1 MPLWGTEDTLEGKP
15 KIHGRSYLDAVQA
28 PGVVD
33 PRTAIYATTSG
44 WVQPGT
50 GRGTT
55 DPEVLIAIRG
65 LSTRTGT
72 ATGFAAA
79 GLAAASITS
88 VNWNDMTY
96 SRAAGDTVSVS
107 VNFNETV
114 TVSAGNP
121 TLLVTNVTAAGRNI
135 TLGGAGLW
143 SGSGTN
149 RLTFTKVIPAANA
162 AWVVGDVLSIA
173 AQSIAGGATIHDT
186 VAGAG
191 TAAVVAISTG
201 IGDAAGDV
209 TVVT

>member
-15 KIHGRSYLDAVQA
+15 KIFGRSLLAA
-28 PGVVD
+28 GVTND
-33 PRTAIYATTSG
+33 PRADVYATTAG
-44 WVQPGT
+44 WVTKPVKVGGT
-50 GRGTT
+50 
-55 DPEVLIAIRG
+55 PETLVAIRG
-65 LSTRTGT
+65 LSTRTGVT
-72 ATGFAAA
+72 SGFAAA

-88 VNWNDMTY
+88 INWNDMTY
-96 SRAAGDTVSVS
+96 SRAEGDTVSVT

-114 TVSAGNP
+114 TVSAGHP
-121 TLLVTNVTAAGRNI
+121 TLLVTNQTASGRNI
-135 TLGGAGLW
+135 TLGGSGQW

-191 TAAVVAISTG
+191 TAAVVVISTG

>member
-1 MPLWGTEDTLEGKP
+1 M
-15 KIHGRSYLDAVQA
+15 
-28 PGVVD
+28 
-33 PRTAIYATTSG
+33 
-44 WVQPGT
+44 
-50 GRGTT
+50 
-55 DPEVLIAIRG
+55 
-65 LSTRTGT
+65 
-72 ATGFAAA
+72 
-79 GLAAASITS
+79 
-88 VNWNDMTY
+88 
-96 SRAAGDTVSVS
+96 
-107 VNFNETV
+107 
-114 TVSAGNP
+114 
-121 TLLVTNVTAAGRNI
+121 VTNVTAAGRNI

>member
-1 MPLWGTEDTLEGKP
+1 MALWGTEDTLEGKP
-15 KIHGRSYLDAVQA
+15 KIFGRSLLAT
-28 PGVVD
+28 GITND
-33 PRTAIYATTSG
+33 PRAKVYATTSG
-44 WVQPGT
+44 WVYPPVKAGGQ
-50 GRGTT
+50 
-55 DPEVLIAIRG
+55 PEVLVAIRG

-121 TLLVTNVTAAGRNI
+121 TLLVTNVTSSSRNI
-135 TLGGAGLW
+135 TLGGAGQW

-149 RLTFTKVIPAANA
+149 RLTFTKVIGTNNA
-162 AWVVGDVLSIA
+162 AWTVGDVLSIA

>member
-1 MPLWGTEDTLEGKP
+1 MALWGTTDDLAAKP
-15 KIHGRSYLDAVQA
+15 KIFGRSLLAT
-28 PGVVD
+28 GITND
-33 PRTAIYATTSG
+33 PRAGVYATTAG
-44 WVQPGT
+44 WVQQGAD
-50 GRGTT
+50 GVSE
-55 DPEVLIAIRG
+55 EVLVAIRG

-135 TLGGAGLW
+135 TLGGAGQW

>member
-1 MPLWGTEDTLEGKP
+1 M
-15 KIHGRSYLDAVQA
+15 
-28 PGVVD
+28 
-33 PRTAIYATTSG
+33 
-44 WVQPGT
+44 
-50 GRGTT
+50 
-55 DPEVLIAIRG
+55 
-65 LSTRTGT
+65 
-72 ATGFAAA
+72 
-79 GLAAASITS
+79 
-88 VNWNDMTY
+88 
-96 SRAAGDTVSVS
+96 
-107 VNFNETV
+107 
-114 TVSAGNP
+114 
-121 TLLVTNVTAAGRNI
+121 VTNVTSSSRNI

>member
-1 MPLWGTEDTLEGKP
+1 MALWGTEDTLEGKP
-15 KIHGRSYLDAVQA
+15 KIFGRSLLAT
-28 PGVVD
+28 GITND
-33 PRTAIYATTSG
+33 PRAKVYATTAG
-44 WVQPGT
+44 WVYPPVKAGGT
-50 GRGTT
+50 
-55 DPEVLIAIRG
+55 PETLVAIRG

-96 SRAAGDTVSVS
+96 SRAEGDTVSVS

-121 TLLVTNVTAAGRNI
+121 TLLVTNVTSSSRNI
-135 TLGGAGLW
+135 TLGGAGQW

-149 RLTFTKVIPAANA
+149 RLTFTKVIGTNNA
-162 AWVVGDVLSIA
+162 AWTVGDVLSIA

>member
-1 MPLWGTEDTLEGKP
+1 MALWGTTDDLAAKP
-15 KIHGRSYLDAVQA
+15 KIFGRSLLAT
-28 PGVVD
+28 GITND
-33 PRTAIYATTSG
+33 PRAGVYATTAG
-44 WVQPGT
+44 WVQQGAD
-50 GRGTT
+50 GVSE
-55 DPEVLIAIRG
+55 EVLVAIRG

-143 SGSGTN
+143 TGSGTN

-173 AQSIAGGATIHDT
+173 AQSIAGGATIYDT
-186 VAGAG
+186 GAGAG
-191 TAAVVAISTG
+191 TAAVVVISTG
-201 IGDAAGDV
+201 IGNAAGDI
-209 TVVT
+209 TVAT

>member
-15 KIHGRSYLDAVQA
+15 KIHGRSFLNATQT

-33 PRTAIYATTSG
+33 PRTAIYATTAG

-55 DPEVLIAIRG
+55 DPEVLVAIRG
-65 LSTRTGT
+65 LSTRTG
-72 ATGFAAA
+72 ATSGFAAA

-88 VNWNDMTY
+88 VNWNHTGY
-96 SRAAGDTVSVS
+96 GRADGGTVSVS

>member
-1 MPLWGTEDTLEGKP
+1 MALWGTTDDLAAKP
-15 KIHGRSYLDAVQA
+15 KIFGRSLLAT
-28 PGVVD
+28 GITND
-33 PRTAIYATTSG
+33 PRAGVYATTAG
-44 WVQPGT
+44 WVQQGAD
-50 GRGTT
+50 GVSE
-55 DPEVLIAIRG
+55 EVLVAIRG

>member
-79 GLAAASITS
+79 GLAESTLTSINFNLS
-88 VNWNDMTY
+88 SW
-96 SRAAGDTVSVS
+96 SRAAGGVLSVS
-107 VNFNETV
+107 ANFNEEV
-114 TVSAGNP
+114 IVAGAP
-121 TLLVTNVTAAGRNI
+121 TLLVVNDTRTDS
-135 TLGGAGLW
+135 TLAYSSAL
-143 SGSGTN
+143 STTN
-149 RLTFTKVIPAANA
+149 RVTFTKTIGTNDAEIQA
-162 AWVVGDVLSIA
+162 GDVLSIGLNA
-173 AQSIAGGATIHDT
+173 ISMAGGSTIKDIST
-186 VAGAG
+186 NSAVFTNTGPGAG
-191 TAAVVAISTG
+191 T
-201 IGDAAGDV
+201 IGAAAGTITAV
-209 TVVT
+209 A

>member
-1 MPLWGTEDTLEGKP
+1 MALWGTTDDLAAKP
-15 KIHGRSYLDAVQA
+15 KIFGRSLLAT
-28 PGVVD
+28 GITND
-33 PRTAIYATTSG
+33 PRAGVYATTAG
-44 WVQPGT
+44 WCKLGADGVS
-50 GRGTT
+50 
-55 DPEVLIAIRG
+55 DEVLVAIRG

-72 ATGFAAA
+72 DSGFLAA

-96 SRAAGDTVSVS
+96 SVAAGDTVSVS

-114 TVSAGNP
+114 TVSAGTP
-121 TLLVTNVTAAGRNI
+121 TLLVTNDTVSRNL
-135 TLGGAGLW
+135 TLTYNAGL
-143 SGSGTN
+143 SKPN
-149 RLTFTKVIPAANA
+149 RLTFIRIIAAGQTGQ
-162 AWVVGDVLSIA
+162 WVDGDVLSIA

>member
-1 MPLWGTEDTLEGKP
+1 MALWGTTDDLAAKP
-15 KIHGRSYLDAVQA
+15 KIFGRSLLAT
-28 PGVVD
+28 GITND
-33 PRTAIYATTSG
+33 PRAKVYATTSG
-44 WVQPGT
+44 WVYPPVKAGGQ
-50 GRGTT
+50 
-55 DPEVLIAIRG
+55 PEVLVAIRG

-72 ATGFAAA
+72 ATGFEAA

-135 TLGGAGLW
+135 TLGGAGQW

-173 AQSIAGGATIHDT
+173 AQSIAGGATIYDT

-191 TAAVVAISTG
+191 TAAVVVISTG
-201 IGDAAGDV
+201 IGNAAGDI
-209 TVVT
+209 TVAT

>member
-1 MPLWGTEDTLEGKP
+1 MALWGTTDDLAAKP
-15 KIHGRSYLDAVQA
+15 KIFGRSLLAT
-28 PGVVD
+28 GITND
-33 PRTAIYATTSG
+33 PRAKVYATTSG
-44 WVQPGT
+44 WVYPPVKAGGQ
-50 GRGTT
+50 
-55 DPEVLIAIRG
+55 PEVLVAIRG

-121 TLLVTNVTAAGRNI
+121 TLLVTNVTSSSRNI

-149 RLTFTKVIPAANA
+149 RLTFTKVIAAGNA
-162 AWVVGDVLSIA
+162 AWTVGDVLSIA

>member
-1 MPLWGTEDTLEGKP
+1 MALWGTEDTLEGKP
-15 KIHGRSYLDAVQA
+15 KIFGRSLLAT
-28 PGVVD
+28 GITND
-33 PRTAIYATTSG
+33 PRAKVYATTSG
-44 WVQPGT
+44 WVYPPVKAGGQ
-50 GRGTT
+50 
-55 DPEVLIAIRG
+55 PEVLVAIRG

-72 ATGFAAA
+72 AEGFAAA

-121 TLLVTNVTAAGRNI
+121 TLLVTNVTSSSRNI

>member
-1 MPLWGTEDTLEGKP
+1 MALWGTTDDLAAKP
-15 KIHGRSYLDAVQA
+15 KIFGRSLLAT
-28 PGVVD
+28 GITND
-33 PRTAIYATTSG
+33 PRAGVYATTAG
-44 WVQPGT
+44 WCKLGADGVS
-50 GRGTT
+50 
-55 DPEVLIAIRG
+55 DEVLVAIRG

-72 ATGFAAA
+72 DSGFLAA

-96 SRAAGDTVSVS
+96 SVAAGDTVSVS
-107 VNFNETV
+107 VNFNEKV

-121 TLLVTNVTAAGRNI
+121 TLLVTNVTSSSRNI

-149 RLTFTKVIPAANA
+149 RLTFTKVIGTNNA
-162 AWVVGDVLSIA
+162 AWNVSDVLSIA

>member
-1 MPLWGTEDTLEGKP
+1 MALWGTTDDLAAKP
-15 KIHGRSYLDAVQA
+15 KIFGRSLLAT
-28 PGVVD
+28 GITND
-33 PRTAIYATTSG
+33 PRAGVYATTAG
-44 WVQPGT
+44 WVQQGAD
-50 GRGTT
+50 GVSE
-55 DPEVLIAIRG
+55 EVLVAIRG

-143 SGSGTN
+143 TGSGTN

-173 AQSIAGGATIHDT
+173 AQSIAGGATIYDT

-191 TAAVVAISTG
+191 TAAVVVISTG
-201 IGDAAGDV
+201 IGNAAGDI
-209 TVVT
+209 TVAT